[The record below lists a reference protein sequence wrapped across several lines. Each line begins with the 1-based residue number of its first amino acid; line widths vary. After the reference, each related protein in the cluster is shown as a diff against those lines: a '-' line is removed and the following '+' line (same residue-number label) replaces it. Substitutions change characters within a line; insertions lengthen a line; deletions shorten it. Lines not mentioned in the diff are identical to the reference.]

1 MTDRIPARIIETVD
15 PSQPIRLTPAQSGG
29 PIHTRSFSG
38 RFRNLRLLGGALLML
53 LYFGTVW
60 LNWNGRQAV
69 LWDLDRQRFHIFG
82 ATFWP
87 QDFILLSAIL
97 IIAAFGLFFITVL
110 AGRIWCGY
118 ACPQSTWT
126 WMFMW
131 VEKITEGDRLQ
142 RIKLDAAPWSATKLL
157 RRSAKHVLWLAIS
170 LATALAFV
178 GYFTPVRELVAD
190 LARFEV
196 GATTAFWLLFF
207 TAATYINAGWLR
219 EQVCLH
225 MCPYS
230 RFQSVMFDADTLLV
244 SYDTARGENRGARR
258 KGSDPR
264 SQGLGDCVDCT
275 LCVQVCPTGIDIR
288 DGLQLDC
295 ISCGACI
302 DVCDSVMDRMGYDR
316 GLLRYTSERVL
327 KGGAT
332 RLLRPRLIGY
342 AVAMTAMIAAF
353 IWALD
358 ARPQLQLDVT
368 RDRTLYRENMQ
379 GQIENMYRLKL
390 INKTQ
395 QPRRYALALDGGPF
409 ELQGPRE
416 ISLAP
421 GEIADLPVSVALL
434 DNARDFSHELRFE
447 VSDLAEPDNRVST
460 PSTFVAPIAALRQ

>member
-1 MTDRIPARIIETVD
+1 
-15 PSQPIRLTPAQSGG
+15 
-29 PIHTRSFSG
+29 
-38 RFRNLRLLGGALLML
+38 
-53 LYFGTVW
+53 
-60 LNWNGRQAV
+60 
-69 LWDLDRQRFHIFG
+69 
-82 ATFWP
+82 
-87 QDFILLSAIL
+87 
-97 IIAAFGLFFITVL
+97 
-110 AGRIWCGY
+110 
-118 ACPQSTWT
+118 
-126 WMFMW
+126 
-131 VEKITEGDRLQ
+131 
-142 RIKLDAAPWSATKLL
+142 
-157 RRSAKHVLWLAIS
+157 
-170 LATALAFV
+170 
-178 GYFTPVRELVAD
+178 
-190 LARFEV
+190 
-196 GATTAFWLLFF
+196 
-207 TAATYINAGWLR
+207 
-219 EQVCLH
+219 
-225 MCPYS
+225 
-230 RFQSVMFDADTLLV
+230 QSVMFDADTLLV

-264 SQGLGDCVDCT
+264 AQGLGDCVDCT

-302 DVCDSVMDRMGYDR
+302 DVCDSVMDRMGYAR
-316 GLLRYTSERVL
+316 GLLRYTSERAL
-327 KGGAT
+327 KGGIT
-332 RLLRPRLIGY
+332 RFFRPRLVGY
-342 AVAMTAMIAAF
+342 AVALTAMIAAF

>member
-1 MTDRIPARIIETVD
+1 MNDRIPAQLIETVD
-15 PSQPIRLTPAQSGG
+15 ASTPIRLTPAQSGG

-38 RFRNLRLLGGALLML
+38 YFRNLRLLGGGLLML

-69 LWDLDRQRFHIFG
+69 LWDLGQQQFHIFG

-87 QDFILLSAIL
+87 QDFILLSALL

-110 AGRIWCGY
+110 AGRVWCGY
-118 ACPQSTWT
+118 ACPQSSWT

-131 VEKITEGDRLQ
+131 AEKVTEGDRLQ
-142 RIKLDAAPWSATKLL
+142 RIKLDAAPWSPGKLL
-157 RRSAKHVLWLAIS
+157 RRSAKHALWLAIS
-170 LATALAFV
+170 LATALTFV
-178 GYFTPVRELVAD
+178 GYFTPVRELVGD
-190 LARFEV
+190 LTRLDI
-196 GATTAFWLLFF
+196 GLTSAFWLLFF
-207 TAATYINAGWLR
+207 TAATYLNAGWLR

-244 SYDTARGENRGARR
+244 SYDAARGEARGARR
-258 KGSDPR
+258 KDSDPR
-264 SQGLGDCVDCT
+264 AQNLGDCIDCT

-302 DVCDSVMDRMGYDR
+302 DVCDGVMDRMGYAR
-316 GLLRYTSERVL
+316 GLLRYTSERAL
-327 KGGAT
+327 NGGAT
-332 RLLRPRLIGY
+332 RFFRPRLVAY
-342 AVAMTAMIAAF
+342 AVALMAMIGAF
-353 IWALD
+353 IWALE

-395 QPRRYALALDGGPF
+395 QPRRYALTLTDGPF
-409 ELQGPRE
+409 ALHGPTE
-416 ISLAP
+416 VSLAP

-434 DNARDFSHELRFE
+434 DDTREFSQEVHFEARD
-447 VSDLAEPDNRVST
+447 LAQPASRVRT
-460 PSTFVAPIAALRQ
+460 PSTFVAPLAALHQ